1 MKSGMDIPELKE
13 KIEKLRARKLEL
25 ESLISLAQSG
35 RRYTAE
41 EIEAELRKMADEFD
55 PEDIRRSVERFTE
68 KIYADVDGVCNVHIG
83 VHIDGRG
90 GHFRCYFRREHPA
103 RTKRKESERE

>member
-25 ESLISLAQSG
+25 ENLISLAQNG
-35 RRYTAE
+35 RHYTAE
-41 EIEAELRKMADEFD
+41 EIEAELRKMVDEFN

-83 VHIDGRG
+83 VHIDGCG
-90 GHFRCYFRREHPA
+90 GRI
-103 RTKRKESERE
+103 